1 MIKVTVKDYE
11 TWISDLISIHAS
23 LDRWYNFAQGFL
35 GQRKI
40 LLEAKQGIDK
50 LKLLIEFLIRAKDE
64 K

>member
-1 MIKVTVKDYE
+1 MIKITVKDYE
-11 TWISDLISIHAS
+11 AWISDLIKIHAS
-23 LDRWYNFAQGFL
+23 LNRWYEFAEGFL
-35 GQRKI
+35 GQRKM

>member
-11 TWISDLISIHAS
+11 TWISDLIKIHAS
-23 LDRWYNFAQGFL
+23 LDKWYDFAKGFL
-35 GQRKI
+35 GERKFLI
-40 LLEAKQGIDK
+40 ECKQGIDK